1 MLTPGVQVKISRD
14 DDGALI
20 GKSYAWVRASL
31 EIRNPYLERSN
42 VRAPSSG
49 RPFIISG
56 VPTGSAISRWRIG
69 EQKYIKNQDL
79 IVSAR
84 DSLMADTFVL
94 TVVEASAT
102 RMPSP

>member
-1 MLTPGVQVKISRD
+1 MQVKISRD

-20 GKSYAWVRASL
+20 GKSYACSL